1 VWRKNGWCRDFQS
14 GAIMVSW
21 PFIQKELMEGATQ
34 KVNFADCY
42 VLTYGRTK
50 AAVTSFLDRFLPQR
64 AEYADRY
71 ELPQFSDNPVIEFQ
85 TAEQLLDYLEQDLHT
100 VHAIYWYNPEDT
112 TIRAAMAL
120 FTSDGQ
126 VILGLTC
133 ECHKD
138 DDSVEQGCLKEL
150 MAFCRS
156 TVGLIEYEKPAPKDT
171 DELLQRIGAS
181 SGHKEGKA

>member
-1 VWRKNGWCRDFQS
+1 
-14 GAIMVSW
+14 MVSW
-21 PFIQKELMEGATQ
+21 PFIRKKLMEGPTQ

-42 VLTYGRTK
+42 VLTHGRTK
-50 AAVTSFLDRFLPQR
+50 EAVTAFLDRFLPQR

-71 ELPQFSDNPVIEFQ
+71 EVPQFSDHPVIEFQ
-85 TAEQLLDYLEQDLHT
+85 TANQLLDFLEHDTRT

-133 ECHKD
+133 ESRHP
-138 DDSVEQGCLKEL
+138 DDSTEQGCLKEL

-171 DELLQRIGAS
+171 DELLRRIGS
-181 SGHKEGKA
+181 GGGHKESQV

>member
-1 VWRKNGWCRDFQS
+1 
-14 GAIMVSW
+14 
-21 PFIQKELMEGATQ
+21 MEGVPP

-42 VLTYGRTK
+42 VLTHGRTK
-50 AAVTSFLDRFLPQR
+50 AFVTAFLDRFLPQR
-64 AEYADRY
+64 GEYAERY
-71 ELPQFSDNPVIEFQ
+71 ELPQFSDHPVIEF
-85 TAEQLLDYLEQDLHT
+85 TSADQLLDFLEHDLYT

-112 TIRAAMAL
+112 PIRAAMAL

-133 ECHKD
+133 ACHKE

-171 DELLQRIGAS
+171 DELLQRIGAA
-181 SGHKEGKA
+181 SG